1 MTMEIPIHLSAF
13 YTGLAALWL
22 VILAG
27 RVMQLRWKHQ
37 VGLYSGGHEDLER
50 AQRAHANAAEYLPGG
65 LLIVLVLELMAAP
78 IWLLHG
84 LGLALLIGRVAHAL
98 GLARSRGVSVGRTV
112 GMLLTLGVYLVG
124 AGALMLEAFIL

>member
-1 MTMEIPIHLSAF
+1 MNVEIPILISAF
-13 YTGLAALWL
+13 YTALGAVWL
-22 VILAG
+22 VVLAG

-37 VGLYSGGHEDLER
+37 VGLYAGGHEDLER

-65 LLIVLVLELMAAP
+65 LLIVLVLELLAAP
-78 IWLLHG
+78 IWLLHA
-84 LGLALLIGRVAHAL
+84 LGLALILGRVAHAL

-124 AGALMLEAFIL
+124 AGALLAEAFFL